1 MINVFKKIWSFSI
14 KEKGNLQKS
23 IVIGFLNAIFNS
35 LLVTALYVVLKA
47 IVENS
52 VSTNTEW
59 TAFIIMAVSIVGK
72 IVTQYFSQL
81 QRTHAGY
88 FMVADKRINIGEK
101 LKSVPMG
108 YFNQNS
114 LGQITAIET
123 TILNDVES
131 AVPVVLVT
139 TLGGFLN
146 SLVFALFMLVFDWR
160 MGAVT
165 LLGIVVFLLVTS
177 AMEKKS
183 REGVP
188 ARQEAQAILVEAV
201 LETIQGMSVVKAFDL
216 DNNLDKKVDRAIEES
231 FKKNEKLEKAMTPY
245 VAVQQLVLYV
255 FGVALMFCA
264 IMFYLN
270 GSMELTKSLIM
281 VVCSFMVYEQLKVAG
296 SCVANMR
303 IAEHSIDKANKID
316 DVPTMDEGG
325 KDIVPTS
332 TEIKFKN
339 VDFAYEKKKILDNVS
354 FTIPEKKMTAI
365 VGPSGSGKTTLCSMI
380 PRFWDVE
387 SGRILI
393 GGVDVRNI
401 PKETLSDMVSFVF
414 QDSSLLKMSVFDNVR
429 LSHPDATREEVLQA
443 LHEAQCDDIIEKLP
457 NGIDTVVGA
466 AGVYVSGGEKQRL
479 NIARVMLKNAPILI
493 LDEATAFA
501 DPDNETKVQAAF
513 ANMSRGKTVLMI
525 AHRLSTV
532 TDTSRIFVIKD
543 GQVEE
548 SGNHKDLTASNGLY
562 HRMWKDY
569 CTNVGTFGPESAVRL
584 HSDRGNLP
592 YSNAKPRQIPF
603 LDMQRMDS
611 NDIPNG
617 CLVESR

>member
-1 MINVFKKIWSFSI
+1 MINVFKKIWGFSI

-52 VSTNTEW
+52 VSTNTAW

-88 FMVADKRINIGEK
+88 FMVADKQINIGEK

-146 SLVFALFMLVFDWR
+146 SLVFALFILVFDWR

-216 DNNLDKKVDRAIEES
+216 DNNMDKKVDRAIEES

-255 FGVALMFCA
+255 FSVALMFCA
-264 IMFYLN
+264 ITFYLN

-365 VGPSGSGKTTLCSMI
+365 VGPSGSGKTTLCRMI
-380 PRFWDVE
+380 PRFWDVDAG
-387 SGRILI
+387 SVSI
-393 GGVDVRNI
+393 GGVNVKDY
-401 PKETLSDMVSFVF
+401 TLNSLMKNVSMVF
-414 QDSSLLKMSVFDNVR
+414 QNVY
-429 LSHPDATREEVLQA
+429 LFADTIENNIKFGKADATHEEVVEAAKRACCHEFIMA
-443 LHEAQCDDIIEKLP
+443 LPDGYNTKIGE
-457 NGIDTVVGA
+457 GGA
-466 AGVYVSGGEKQRL
+466 SLSGGEKQRIS
-479 NIARVMLKNAPILI
+479 IARALI
-493 LDEATAFA
+493 KDAGIVIFDEATANV
-501 DPDNETKVQAAF
+501 DPENEDRLQNAIEELTKD
-513 ANMSRGKTVLMI
+513 KTVIMI
-525 AHRLSTV
+525 AHRLKTV
-532 TDTSRIFVIKD
+532 RNAEKILVLSDGKIAQEGKHDELIKEAGIYADFV
-543 GQVEE
+543 
-548 SGNHKDLTASNGLY
+548 NG
-562 HRMWKDY
+562 RKQAIGWKL
-569 CTNVGTFGPESAVRL
+569 GR
-584 HSDRGNLP
+584 R
-592 YSNAKPRQIPF
+592 
-603 LDMQRMDS
+603 
-611 NDIPNG
+611 
-617 CLVESR
+617 

>member
-23 IVIGFLNAIFNS
+23 IVIGFFNAIFNS

-52 VSTNTEW
+52 VSTNTAW

-216 DNNLDKKVDRAIEES
+216 EHSLDKKVDKAIEES
-231 FKKNEKLEKAMTPY
+231 FQKNERLEKAMTPY
-245 VAVQQLVLYV
+245 VAMQQVVLYV
-255 FGVALMFCA
+255 FSVLLMFCA
-264 IMFYLN
+264 IAFYLD
-270 GSMELTKSLIM
+270 GSMELTNSLIM
-281 VVCSFMVYEQLKVAG
+281 VVCSFLVYEQLKVAG

-316 DVPTMDEGG
+316 EVPTMEEG
-325 KDIVPTS
+325 KRETS
-332 TEIKFKN
+332 PASMEIRFSN
-339 VDFAYEKKKILDNVS
+339 VDFAYEKKKILNHVS

-365 VGPSGSGKTTLCSMI
+365 VGPSGSGKTTLCRLI
-380 PRFWDVE
+380 PRFWDVDAGTV
-387 SGRILI
+387 SI
-393 GGVDVRNI
+393 GGVDVKDYTMNSLMKNI
-401 PKETLSDMVSFVF
+401 SMVF
-414 QDSSLLKMSVFDNVR
+414 QNVY
-429 LSHPDATREEVLQA
+429 LFADTIENNIKFGKVDATYEEVVEAAKRACCHDFIMA
-443 LHEAQCDDIIEKLP
+443 LPQGYQTRIGE
-457 NGIDTVVGA
+457 GGA
-466 AGVYVSGGEKQRL
+466 SLSGGEKQRIS
-479 NIARVMLKNAPILI
+479 IARALI
-493 LDEATAFA
+493 KDAQIVIFDEVTANV
-501 DPDNETKVQAAF
+501 DPENEDRLQKAIEELT
-513 ANMSRGKTVLMI
+513 RDKTVIMI
-525 AHRLSTV
+525 AHRLKTV
-532 TDTSRIFVIKD
+532 RNAEKILVLDHGEIVQEGRHETLIK
-543 GQVEE
+543 E
-548 SGNHKDLTASNGLY
+548 KGLY
-562 HRMWKDY
+562 ADFVETRKEAIGWKL
-569 CTNVGTFGPESAVRL
+569 G
-584 HSDRGNLP
+584 
-592 YSNAKPRQIPF
+592 RQ
-603 LDMQRMDS
+603 
-611 NDIPNG
+611 
-617 CLVESR
+617 

>member
-14 KEKGNLQKS
+14 KEKSNLQKS
-23 IVIGFLNAIFNS
+23 IVIGFFNAIFNS
-35 LLVTALYVVLKA
+35 LLVAALYVVLKA
-47 IVENS
+47 IIENA
-52 VSTNTEW
+52 VSTTTAW
-59 TAFIIMAVSIVGK
+59 TAFIIMVVSIVGK

-123 TILNDVES
+123 TILNDVEN

-146 SLVFALFMLVFDWR
+146 SLVFALFILFFDWR

-165 LLGIVVFLLVTS
+165 LLGIAIFLLITS

-231 FKKNEKLEKAMTPY
+231 FKRNEKLEKAMTPY
-245 VAVQQLVLYV
+245 VAMQQLILYV

-264 IMFYLN
+264 IIFYLN

-325 KDIVPTS
+325 KDIVPTT
-332 TEIKFKN
+332 TEIKFEN
-339 VDFAYEKKKILDNVS
+339 VDFAYEKKKILDHVS

-380 PRFWDVE
+380 PRFWDVDAGAV
-387 SGRILI
+387 SI
-393 GGVDVRNI
+393 GGVNVKDY
-401 PKETLSDMVSFVF
+401 TLNSLMKNVSMVF
-414 QDSSLLKMSVFDNVR
+414 QNVY
-429 LSHPDATREEVLQA
+429 LFADTIENNIKFGKADATHEEVVEAAKRACCHDFIMA
-443 LHEAQCDDIIEKLP
+443 LPEGYHTKIGE
-457 NGIDTVVGA
+457 GGA
-466 AGVYVSGGEKQRL
+466 SLSGGEKQRIS
-479 NIARVMLKNAPILI
+479 IARALI
-493 LDEATAFA
+493 KDAEIVIFDEATANV
-501 DPDNETKVQAAF
+501 DPENEDRLQNAIEELTKD
-513 ANMSRGKTVLMI
+513 KTVIMI
-525 AHRLSTV
+525 AHRLKTV
-532 TDTSRIFVIKD
+532 RNAEKILVLSDGKIAQEGKHDELIKEAGIYADFV
-543 GQVEE
+543 
-548 SGNHKDLTASNGLY
+548 NG
-562 HRMWKDY
+562 RKEAIGWKL
-569 CTNVGTFGPESAVRL
+569 GR
-584 HSDRGNLP
+584 R
-592 YSNAKPRQIPF
+592 
-603 LDMQRMDS
+603 
-611 NDIPNG
+611 
-617 CLVESR
+617 

>member
-296 SCVANMR
+296 SCVAHMR

-380 PRFWDVE
+380 PRFWDVDAG
-387 SGRILI
+387 SVSI
-393 GGVDVRNI
+393 GGVNVKDY
-401 PKETLSDMVSFVF
+401 TLNSLMKNVSMVF
-414 QDSSLLKMSVFDNVR
+414 QNVY
-429 LSHPDATREEVLQA
+429 LFADTIENNIKFGKADATHEGVVEAAKRACCHEFIMA
-443 LHEAQCDDIIEKLP
+443 LPDGYNTKIGE
-457 NGIDTVVGA
+457 GGA
-466 AGVYVSGGEKQRL
+466 SLSGGEKQRIS
-479 NIARVMLKNAPILI
+479 IARALI
-493 LDEATAFA
+493 KDAGIVIFDEATANV
-501 DPDNETKVQAAF
+501 DPENEDRLQNAIEELTKD
-513 ANMSRGKTVLMI
+513 KTVIMI
-525 AHRLSTV
+525 AHRLKTV
-532 TDTSRIFVIKD
+532 RNAEKILVLSDGKIAQEGKHDELIKEAGIYADFV
-543 GQVEE
+543 
-548 SGNHKDLTASNGLY
+548 NG
-562 HRMWKDY
+562 RKEAIGWKL
-569 CTNVGTFGPESAVRL
+569 GR
-584 HSDRGNLP
+584 R
-592 YSNAKPRQIPF
+592 
-603 LDMQRMDS
+603 
-611 NDIPNG
+611 
-617 CLVESR
+617 

>member
-165 LLGIVVFLLVTS
+165 VLGIVVFLLVTS

-380 PRFWDVE
+380 PRFWDVDAG
-387 SGRILI
+387 SVSI
-393 GGVDVRNI
+393 GGVNVKDY
-401 PKETLSDMVSFVF
+401 TLNSLMKNVSMVF
-414 QDSSLLKMSVFDNVR
+414 QNVY
-429 LSHPDATREEVLQA
+429 LFADTIENNIKFGKADATHEGVVEAAKRACCHEFIMA
-443 LHEAQCDDIIEKLP
+443 LPDGYNTKIGE
-457 NGIDTVVGA
+457 GGA
-466 AGVYVSGGEKQRL
+466 SLSGGEKQRIS
-479 NIARVMLKNAPILI
+479 IARALI
-493 LDEATAFA
+493 KDAGIVIFDEATANV
-501 DPDNETKVQAAF
+501 DPENEDRLQNAIEELTKD
-513 ANMSRGKTVLMI
+513 KTVIMI
-525 AHRLSTV
+525 AHRLKTV
-532 TDTSRIFVIKD
+532 RNAEKILVLSDGKIAQEGKHDELIKEAGIYADFV
-543 GQVEE
+543 
-548 SGNHKDLTASNGLY
+548 NG
-562 HRMWKDY
+562 RKEAIGWKL
-569 CTNVGTFGPESAVRL
+569 GR
-584 HSDRGNLP
+584 R
-592 YSNAKPRQIPF
+592 
-603 LDMQRMDS
+603 
-611 NDIPNG
+611 
-617 CLVESR
+617 

>member
-1 MINVFKKIWSFSI
+1 MIHVFKEIWSFSM

-52 VSTNTEW
+52 VSTNTAW

-165 LLGIVVFLLVTS
+165 LLGIVIFLLVTS

-255 FGVALMFCA
+255 FGVTLMFCA
-264 IMFYLN
+264 ITFYLN

-316 DVPTMDEGG
+316 DVPTMAEGG
-325 KDIVPTS
+325 KDIVPAT
-332 TEIKFKN
+332 TEIKFEN

-354 FTIPEKKMTAI
+354 FTIPNKKMTAI

-380 PRFWDVE
+380 PRFWDVDAGAV
-387 SGRILI
+387 SI
-393 GGVDVRNI
+393 GGVNVKDY
-401 PKETLSDMVSFVF
+401 TLNSLMKNVSMVF
-414 QDSSLLKMSVFDNVR
+414 QNVY
-429 LSHPDATREEVLQA
+429 LFADTIENNIKFGKADATHEEVVEAAKRACCHEFIMA
-443 LHEAQCDDIIEKLP
+443 LPDGYNTKIGE
-457 NGIDTVVGA
+457 GGA
-466 AGVYVSGGEKQRL
+466 SLSGGEKQRIS
-479 NIARVMLKNAPILI
+479 IARALI
-493 LDEATAFA
+493 KDAAIVIFDEATANV
-501 DPDNETKVQAAF
+501 DPENEDRLQNAIEELTKD
-513 ANMSRGKTVLMI
+513 KTVIMI
-525 AHRLSTV
+525 AHRLKTV
-532 TDTSRIFVIKD
+532 RHAEKILVLSDGKIAQEGKHDELIKEAGIYADFV
-543 GQVEE
+543 
-548 SGNHKDLTASNGLY
+548 NG
-562 HRMWKDY
+562 RKEAIGWKL
-569 CTNVGTFGPESAVRL
+569 G
-584 HSDRGNLP
+584 
-592 YSNAKPRQIPF
+592 RQ
-603 LDMQRMDS
+603 
-611 NDIPNG
+611 
-617 CLVESR
+617 

>member
-1 MINVFKKIWSFSI
+1 MINVFKKIWDFSI

-35 LLVTALYVVLKA
+35 LLVMALYVVLKA

-52 VSTNTEW
+52 VSTNTAW

-146 SLVFALFMLVFDWR
+146 SLVFALFILVFDWR

-216 DNNLDKKVDRAIEES
+216 DNNMDKKVDRAIEES

-255 FGVALMFCA
+255 FSVALMFCA
-264 IMFYLN
+264 ITSYLN

-380 PRFWDVE
+380 PRFWDVDAG
-387 SGRILI
+387 SVSI
-393 GGVDVRNI
+393 GGVNVKDY
-401 PKETLSDMVSFVF
+401 TLNSLMKNVSMVF
-414 QDSSLLKMSVFDNVR
+414 QNVY
-429 LSHPDATREEVLQA
+429 LFADTIENNIKFGKADATHEEVVEAAKRACCHEFIMA
-443 LHEAQCDDIIEKLP
+443 LPDGYNTKIGE
-457 NGIDTVVGA
+457 GGA
-466 AGVYVSGGEKQRL
+466 SLSGGEKQRIS
-479 NIARVMLKNAPILI
+479 IARALI
-493 LDEATAFA
+493 KDAGIVIFDEATANV
-501 DPDNETKVQAAF
+501 DPENEDRLQNAIEELTKD
-513 ANMSRGKTVLMI
+513 KTVIMI
-525 AHRLSTV
+525 AHRLKTV
-532 TDTSRIFVIKD
+532 RNAEKILVLSDGKIAQEGKHDELIKEAGIYADFV
-543 GQVEE
+543 
-548 SGNHKDLTASNGLY
+548 NG
-562 HRMWKDY
+562 RKQAIGWKL
-569 CTNVGTFGPESAVRL
+569 GR
-584 HSDRGNLP
+584 R
-592 YSNAKPRQIPF
+592 
-603 LDMQRMDS
+603 
-611 NDIPNG
+611 
-617 CLVESR
+617 

>member
-325 KDIVPTS
+325 KDIVPAT
-332 TEIKFKN
+332 TEIKFEN
-339 VDFAYEKKKILDNVS
+339 VDFAYEKNKILDNVN
-354 FTIPEKKMTAI
+354 FTIPNKKMTAI

-380 PRFWDVE
+380 PRFWDVDAG
-387 SGRILI
+387 SVSI
-393 GGVDVRNI
+393 GGVNVKDY
-401 PKETLSDMVSFVF
+401 TLNSLMKNVSMVF
-414 QDSSLLKMSVFDNVR
+414 QNVY
-429 LSHPDATREEVLQA
+429 LFADTIENNIKFGKADATHEGVVEAAKRACCHEFIMA
-443 LHEAQCDDIIEKLP
+443 LPDGYNTKIGE
-457 NGIDTVVGA
+457 GGA
-466 AGVYVSGGEKQRL
+466 SLSGGEKQRIS
-479 NIARVMLKNAPILI
+479 IARALI
-493 LDEATAFA
+493 KDAEIVIFDEATANV
-501 DPDNETKVQAAF
+501 DPENEDRLQNAIEELTKD
-513 ANMSRGKTVLMI
+513 KTVIMI
-525 AHRLSTV
+525 AHRLKTV
-532 TDTSRIFVIKD
+532 RNAEKILVLSDGKIAQEGKHDELIKEAGIYADFV
-543 GQVEE
+543 
-548 SGNHKDLTASNGLY
+548 NG
-562 HRMWKDY
+562 RKEAIGWKL
-569 CTNVGTFGPESAVRL
+569 GR
-584 HSDRGNLP
+584 R
-592 YSNAKPRQIPF
+592 
-603 LDMQRMDS
+603 
-611 NDIPNG
+611 
-617 CLVESR
+617 

>member
-14 KEKGNLQKS
+14 KEKNNLQKS
-23 IVIGFLNAIFNS
+23 IIVGFLNAIFNA

-47 IVENS
+47 IVEQS
-52 VSTNTEW
+52 VSTTTAW
-59 TAFIIMAVSIVGK
+59 TAFVIMAVSIIGK
-72 IVTQYFSQL
+72 IITQYFSQL

-88 FMVADKRINIGEK
+88 FMVADKRISIGEK

-146 SLVFALFMLVFDWR
+146 SLVFALFILGFDWR
-160 MGAVT
+160 MGVIT
-165 LLGIVVFLLVTS
+165 LLGIALFLLITS

-188 ARQEAQAILVEAV
+188 ARQEAQAALVETV

-231 FKKNEKLEKAMTPY
+231 FQKNEKLEKAMTPY
-245 VAVQQLVLYV
+245 VAMQQLVLYV

-264 IMFYLN
+264 IAFYLN
-270 GSMELTKSLIM
+270 GTMQLTNSLIM

-316 DVPTMDEGG
+316 EVPTMDEGG
-325 KDIVPTS
+325 KDIVPKT
-332 TEIKFKN
+332 TEIKFEN

-380 PRFWDVE
+380 PRFWDVDAG
-387 SGRILI
+387 SVSI
-393 GGVDVRNI
+393 GGVNVKDY
-401 PKETLSDMVSFVF
+401 TLNSLMKNVSMVF
-414 QDSSLLKMSVFDNVR
+414 QNVY
-429 LSHPDATREEVLQA
+429 LFADTIENNIKFGKENATHEEVVEAAKRACCHEFIMA
-443 LHEAQCDDIIEKLP
+443 LPDGYNTRIGE
-457 NGIDTVVGA
+457 GGA
-466 AGVYVSGGEKQRL
+466 SLSGGEKQRIS
-479 NIARVMLKNAPILI
+479 IARALI
-493 LDEATAFA
+493 KDAAIVIFDEATANV
-501 DPDNETKVQAAF
+501 DPENEDRLQKAIEELTKD
-513 ANMSRGKTVLMI
+513 KTVIMI
-525 AHRLSTV
+525 AHRLKTV
-532 TDTSRIFVIKD
+532 RNAEKILVLNDGKIVQEGRHDELIKEAGIYADFV
-543 GQVEE
+543 
-548 SGNHKDLTASNGLY
+548 NG
-562 HRMWKDY
+562 RKEAIGWKL
-569 CTNVGTFGPESAVRL
+569 G
-584 HSDRGNLP
+584 
-592 YSNAKPRQIPF
+592 RQ
-603 LDMQRMDS
+603 
-611 NDIPNG
+611 
-617 CLVESR
+617 

>member
-325 KDIVPTS
+325 KDIVPAT
-332 TEIKFKN
+332 TEIKFEN
-339 VDFAYEKKKILDNVS
+339 VDFAYEKKKILDNVN
-354 FTIPEKKMTAI
+354 FTIPNKKMTAI

-380 PRFWDVE
+380 PRFWDVDAG
-387 SGRILI
+387 SVSI
-393 GGVDVRNI
+393 GGVNVKDY
-401 PKETLSDMVSFVF
+401 TLNSLMKNVSMVF
-414 QDSSLLKMSVFDNVR
+414 QNVY
-429 LSHPDATREEVLQA
+429 LFADTIENNIKFGKSDATHEEVVEAAKRACCHEFIMA
-443 LHEAQCDDIIEKLP
+443 LPDGYNTKIGE
-457 NGIDTVVGA
+457 GGA
-466 AGVYVSGGEKQRL
+466 SLSGGEKQRIS
-479 NIARVMLKNAPILI
+479 IARALI
-493 LDEATAFA
+493 KDAEIVIFDEATANV
-501 DPDNETKVQAAF
+501 DPENEDRLQNAIEELTKD
-513 ANMSRGKTVLMI
+513 KTVIMI
-525 AHRLSTV
+525 AHRLKTV
-532 TDTSRIFVIKD
+532 RNAEKILVLSDGKIAQEGKHDELIKEAGIYADFV
-543 GQVEE
+543 
-548 SGNHKDLTASNGLY
+548 NG
-562 HRMWKDY
+562 RKEAIGWKL
-569 CTNVGTFGPESAVRL
+569 GR
-584 HSDRGNLP
+584 R
-592 YSNAKPRQIPF
+592 
-603 LDMQRMDS
+603 
-611 NDIPNG
+611 
-617 CLVESR
+617 

>member
-380 PRFWDVE
+380 PRFWDVDAG
-387 SGRILI
+387 SVSI
-393 GGVDVRNI
+393 GGVNVKDY
-401 PKETLSDMVSFVF
+401 TLNSLMKNVSMVF
-414 QDSSLLKMSVFDNVR
+414 QNVY
-429 LSHPDATREEVLQA
+429 LFADTIENNIKFGKADATHEGVVEAAKRACCHEFIMA
-443 LHEAQCDDIIEKLP
+443 LPDGYNTKIGE
-457 NGIDTVVGA
+457 GGA
-466 AGVYVSGGEKQRL
+466 SLSGGEKQRIS
-479 NIARVMLKNAPILI
+479 IARALI
-493 LDEATAFA
+493 KDAGIVIFDEATANV
-501 DPDNETKVQAAF
+501 DPENEDRLQNAIEELTKD
-513 ANMSRGKTVLMI
+513 KTVIMI
-525 AHRLSTV
+525 AHRLKTV
-532 TDTSRIFVIKD
+532 RNAEKILVLSDGKIAQEGKHDALIKEAGIYADFV
-543 GQVEE
+543 
-548 SGNHKDLTASNGLY
+548 NG
-562 HRMWKDY
+562 RKEAIGWKL
-569 CTNVGTFGPESAVRL
+569 GR
-584 HSDRGNLP
+584 R
-592 YSNAKPRQIPF
+592 
-603 LDMQRMDS
+603 
-611 NDIPNG
+611 
-617 CLVESR
+617 

>member
-72 IVTQYFSQL
+72 IVTQYFLQL

-380 PRFWDVE
+380 PRFWDVDAG
-387 SGRILI
+387 SVSI
-393 GGVDVRNI
+393 GGVNVKDY
-401 PKETLSDMVSFVF
+401 TLNSLMKNVSMVF
-414 QDSSLLKMSVFDNVR
+414 QNVY
-429 LSHPDATREEVLQA
+429 LFADTIENNIKFGKADATHEGVVEAAKRACCHEFIMA
-443 LHEAQCDDIIEKLP
+443 LPDGYNTKIGE
-457 NGIDTVVGA
+457 GGA
-466 AGVYVSGGEKQRL
+466 SLSGGEKQRIS
-479 NIARVMLKNAPILI
+479 IARALI
-493 LDEATAFA
+493 KDAGIVIFDEATANV
-501 DPDNETKVQAAF
+501 DPENEDRLQNAIEELTKD
-513 ANMSRGKTVLMI
+513 KTVIMI
-525 AHRLSTV
+525 AHRLKTV
-532 TDTSRIFVIKD
+532 RNAEKILVLSDGKIAQEGKHDELIKEAGIYADFV
-543 GQVEE
+543 
-548 SGNHKDLTASNGLY
+548 NG
-562 HRMWKDY
+562 RKEAIGWKL
-569 CTNVGTFGPESAVRL
+569 GR
-584 HSDRGNLP
+584 R
-592 YSNAKPRQIPF
+592 
-603 LDMQRMDS
+603 
-611 NDIPNG
+611 
-617 CLVESR
+617 

>member
-23 IVIGFLNAIFNS
+23 IVIGFFNAIFNS

-52 VSTNTEW
+52 VSTNTAW

-216 DNNLDKKVDRAIEES
+216 DNNMDKKVDRAIEES

-325 KDIVPTS
+325 KDIVPAT
-332 TEIKFKN
+332 TEIKFEN
-339 VDFAYEKKKILDNVS
+339 VDFAYEKNKILDNVN
-354 FTIPEKKMTAI
+354 FTIPNKKMTAI

-380 PRFWDVE
+380 PRFWDVDAG
-387 SGRILI
+387 SVSI
-393 GGVDVRNI
+393 GGVNVKDY
-401 PKETLSDMVSFVF
+401 TLNSLMKNVSMVF
-414 QDSSLLKMSVFDNVR
+414 QNVY
-429 LSHPDATREEVLQA
+429 LFADTIENNIKFGKSDATHEEVVEAAKRACCHEFIMA
-443 LHEAQCDDIIEKLP
+443 LPDGYNTKIGE
-457 NGIDTVVGA
+457 GGA
-466 AGVYVSGGEKQRL
+466 SLSGGEKQRIS
-479 NIARVMLKNAPILI
+479 IARALI
-493 LDEATAFA
+493 KDAEIVIFDEATANV
-501 DPDNETKVQAAF
+501 DPENEDRLQNAIEELTKD
-513 ANMSRGKTVLMI
+513 KTVIMI
-525 AHRLSTV
+525 AHRLKTV
-532 TDTSRIFVIKD
+532 RNAEKILVLSDGKIAQEGKHDELIKEAGIYADFV
-543 GQVEE
+543 
-548 SGNHKDLTASNGLY
+548 NG
-562 HRMWKDY
+562 RKEAIGWKL
-569 CTNVGTFGPESAVRL
+569 GR
-584 HSDRGNLP
+584 R
-592 YSNAKPRQIPF
+592 
-603 LDMQRMDS
+603 
-611 NDIPNG
+611 
-617 CLVESR
+617 

>member
-380 PRFWDVE
+380 PRFWDVDAG
-387 SGRILI
+387 SVSI
-393 GGVDVRNI
+393 GGVNVKDY
-401 PKETLSDMVSFVF
+401 TLNSLMKNVSMVF
-414 QDSSLLKMSVFDNVR
+414 QNVY
-429 LSHPDATREEVLQA
+429 LFADTIENNIKFGKADATHEGVVEAAKRACCHEFIMA
-443 LHEAQCDDIIEKLP
+443 LPDGYNTKIGE
-457 NGIDTVVGA
+457 GGA
-466 AGVYVSGGEKQRL
+466 SLSGGEKQRIS
-479 NIARVMLKNAPILI
+479 IARALI
-493 LDEATAFA
+493 KDAGIVIFDEATANV
-501 DPDNETKVQAAF
+501 DPENEDRLQNAIEELTKD
-513 ANMSRGKTVLMI
+513 KTVIMI
-525 AHRLSTV
+525 AHRLKTV
-532 TDTSRIFVIKD
+532 RNAEKILVLSDGKIAQEGKHDELIKEA
-543 GQVEE
+543 GYLCRFC
-548 SGNHKDLTASNGLY
+548 K
-562 HRMWKDY
+562 W
-569 CTNVGTFGPESAVRL
+569 
-584 HSDRGNLP
+584 
-592 YSNAKPRQIPF
+592 
-603 LDMQRMDS
+603 
-611 NDIPNG
+611 
-617 CLVESR
+617 

>member
-1 MINVFKKIWSFSI
+1 MINVFKKIWGFSI

-52 VSTNTEW
+52 VSTNTAW
-59 TAFIIMAVSIVGK
+59 TAFIIMAVSIVGQ

-146 SLVFALFMLVFDWR
+146 SLVFALFILVFDWR

-216 DNNLDKKVDRAIEES
+216 DNNMDKKVDRAIEES

-255 FGVALMFCA
+255 FSVALMFCA
-264 IMFYLN
+264 ITFYLN

-365 VGPSGSGKTTLCSMI
+365 VGPSGSGKTTLCRMI
-380 PRFWDVE
+380 PRFWDVDAG
-387 SGRILI
+387 SVSI
-393 GGVDVRNI
+393 GGVNVKDY
-401 PKETLSDMVSFVF
+401 TLNSLMKNVSMVF
-414 QDSSLLKMSVFDNVR
+414 QNVY
-429 LSHPDATREEVLQA
+429 LFADTIENNIKFGKADATHEEVVEAAKRACCHEFIMA
-443 LHEAQCDDIIEKLP
+443 LPDGYNTKIGE
-457 NGIDTVVGA
+457 GGA
-466 AGVYVSGGEKQRL
+466 SLSGGEKQRIS
-479 NIARVMLKNAPILI
+479 IARALI
-493 LDEATAFA
+493 KDAGIVIFDEATANV
-501 DPDNETKVQAAF
+501 DPENEDRLQNAIEELTKD
-513 ANMSRGKTVLMI
+513 KTVIMI
-525 AHRLSTV
+525 AHRLKTV
-532 TDTSRIFVIKD
+532 RNAEKILVLSDGKIAQEGKHDELIKEAGIYADFV
-543 GQVEE
+543 
-548 SGNHKDLTASNGLY
+548 NG
-562 HRMWKDY
+562 RKQAIGWKL
-569 CTNVGTFGPESAVRL
+569 GR
-584 HSDRGNLP
+584 R
-592 YSNAKPRQIPF
+592 
-603 LDMQRMDS
+603 
-611 NDIPNG
+611 
-617 CLVESR
+617 